1 MPAAW
6 PQSLTT
12 SRILP
17 PTKIAKPQ
25 QYEIELSPRELGHV
39 KITMVPTEANM
50 NILISCERD
59 ETSHLLRR
67 NLNELTQDMHEIG
80 YANVDIEFGQGSE
93 DTSKGQQFSASQLSN
108 TQDQP
113 MTTPASNQI
122 MQGGGVDLKI

>member
-1 MPAAW
+1 
-6 PQSLTT
+6 
-12 SRILP
+12 
-17 PTKIAKPQ
+17 
-25 QYEIELSPRELGHV
+25 
-39 KITMVPTEANM
+39 MVPTEANM

-59 ETSHLLRR
+59 ETSNLLRR

-93 DTSKGQQFSASQLSN
+93 DTSTGQQFSASQHSD

-122 MQGGGVDLKI
+122 MQSGGVDLKI